1 MKATTIQQIR
11 SARLVP
17 VVVIEDAGAA
27 VELADV
33 LLAAGLPV
41 MEITFRTAAGVE
53 AVSKIATQRP
63 NMLVGAGT
71 LLSAINVRRAADAGA
86 HFGVAPG
93 LNERTLEAA
102 AQAGLDFIPG
112 IATPSEVEIAL
123 DLKCR
128 FLKFFPAEQ
137 AGGVNML
144 KALEGPYS
152 HTGVQFIP
160 TGGVNVHNLKD
171 YLALKSVV
179 AIGGSWFVDKKLIAA
194 RDWAAVDRLTREAL
208 ALAQAAGPKAGH

>member
-160 TGGVNVHNLKD
+160 TGGVNVHNLQD